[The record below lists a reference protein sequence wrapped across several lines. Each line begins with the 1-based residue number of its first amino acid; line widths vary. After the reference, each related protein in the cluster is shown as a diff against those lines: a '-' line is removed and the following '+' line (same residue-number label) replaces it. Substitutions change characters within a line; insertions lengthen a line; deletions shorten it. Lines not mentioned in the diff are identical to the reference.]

1 MEEQACTRKIMTFSE
16 KHWECSSCWGTC
28 SLVEWPSVSM
38 EGSYCCSSSHPQ
50 CNSHSANSL
59 ILAMDALAEEPFV
72 TMRVNF
78 SRGDNPTP
86 DSFLMLLKFLP
97 HYVANIL
104 PFVLQIAKSLL
115 KYPQKLFVGFHSR
128 FCVPSLGVLV
138 WVPQISWKGLLSFC
152 ISISVLCKQRN

>member
-1 MEEQACTRKIMTFSE
+1 M
-16 KHWECSSCWGTC
+16 
-28 SLVEWPSVSM
+28 SM

-97 HYVANIL
+97 HYIAKIL
-104 PFVLQIAKSLL
+104 PFVLQIPQVSPEVSPKIVCRLPFQILCSLFGGPCLSPPNKL
-115 KYPQKLFVGFHSR
+115 KRVAE
-128 FCVPSLGVLV
+128 
-138 WVPQISWKGLLSFC
+138 LLHKHCSP
-152 ISISVLCKQRN
+152 V